1 MDAEYKTRV
10 NLKLT
15 QVTHKALKIWCA
27 EREVTLQVGATR
39 LIEEGI
45 KRKVGGAAAMGMV
58 EVAPGTWRHPEV
70 AVIGEPL
77 PQTYTQRLSDDPK
90 AALYA
95 AGFGPAQRTVE
106 MVPLATSQPGL
117 QAHIEEAT
125 RYRIIEDE
133 VPTEADINPIEDE
146 EERLDPDEAWAA
158 YMKQGVSVEQ
168 AWAGMRQWCQ
178 EEDLEGWQPPQAKTL
193 RSVIAPAA
201 APWVEDS
208 AKGPVTS
215 KEFDVPENWVDAA
228 GATRAANLKRFG
240 EDEAIEYW
248 PPVEAPG
255 LDIDAPVDLTGL
267 KPHWSAP

>member
-1 MDAEYKTRV
+1 MDDEKRV
-10 NLKLT
+10 RINVKLT
-15 QVTHKALKIWCA
+15 QLTHRQFKSWCA
-27 EREVTLQVGATR
+27 EHGKTLQNG
-39 LIEEGI
+39 IEHAVKEMM
-45 KRKVGGAAAMGMV
+45 KRKLGGAAAMGMV

-77 PQTYTQRLSDDPK
+77 PLTYTQRLSDDPK

-95 AGFGPAQRTVE
+95 AGFGPAGRTVE

-125 RYRIIEDE
+125 RYRIVEDE